1 MNFIQIDY
9 ENGGMLDG
17 HFGYQIRT
25 AYLLADV
32 TNIVGHSTF
41 LITFDYIVSK
51 LTVVQMCKLVHAT
64 PQNEVE
70 LLTVIDAYLDR
81 LKALKAMK
89 HPPTVLYQNFKK
101 FENSLKTTLQSWMGG
116 VSLQAKNAG
125 FEGIF
130 EMFDINKFTFYNP
143 EIENSAP
150 NKNSLN
156 IFSALS
162 NKAPTNAID
171 VSIWLLPFMF
181 YTTNNFDFDIITDI
195 SLLEE
200 GKPYLIKSI
209 TLSNYLLVTPT
220 ELTSIKLQLQNE
232 IIPFKTAM
240 NQWAKACRSEEN
252 SSEIF
257 KTKVVPTFPDTQ
269 ATIDNNEIIKHQKKV
284 ETNKLE
290 IDLMI
295 GEVSPISFWKFYKQ
309 HELLSETQY
318 NTLEEEYNSQKPYT
332 LPVIMFQPSN
342 SEINRLNLK
351 ETQNKIE
358 NIIHED
364 IVATRKSISVD

>member
-9 ENGGMLDG
+9 ENGGILDG

-25 AYLLADV
+25 SYILADE

-89 HPPTVLYQNFKK
+89 HPPTLLYQNFKK
-101 FENSLKTTLQSWMGG
+101 FENSLKTTLRSWMGG

-181 YTTNNFDFDIITDI
+181 YTTYNFDFDIITDI
-195 SLLEE
+195 SLIEQ
-200 GKPYLIKSI
+200 GKPYLINSL
-209 TLSNYLLVTPT
+209 TLPNYLLVTPT
-220 ELTSIKLQLQNE
+220 ELTAIKLQLQNE

-240 NQWAKACRSEEN
+240 NEWAIACRSEEN
-252 SSEIF
+252 SSEMF
-257 KTKVVPTFPDTQ
+257 KTKVVPTFSDTQ
-269 ATIDNNEIIKHQKKV
+269 AKIDNNEIIKHLKKV
-284 ETNKLE
+284 ETDKIE

-295 GEVSPISFWKFYKQ
+295 GEVSPISFWRFYKQ
-309 HELLSETQY
+309 HKLLSETQY

-332 LPVIMFQPSN
+332 LPVILFQPSN
-342 SEINRLNLK
+342 SKINRLNLK

-358 NIIHED
+358 NIVQED
-364 IVATRKSISVD
+364 IVAARKSISVD